1 MVAIIGFKAE
11 SVGKERS
18 LRTPHP
24 NYADK
29 NSFNTRGTTI
39 MSINGENIRN
49 IAIVGHSGE
58 GKTTLCEAMLLNGG
72 AIDRMGKVPDGTTVS
87 DYDDLEKAK
96 KMSIYTSCSHL
107 MWKDVKVNLLD
118 LPGYYDFEGERNEG
132 LRAAGGACLVIG
144 ANGVLPIGAESIVD
158 YCMKLGKPL
167 IIFINGMDKENAD
180 YLGTVQ
186 ALRTKYAGKI
196 APIQIPIME
205 NGKMQGCINALQER
219 AYLFKEGGPQEIPI
233 PENMKD
239 QVEEMKASLMET
251 AAENDEFLLDKYFET
266 GDLTREETIRGI
278 RIGIAGVN
286 TIPIMA
292 GSALQNRGVI
302 NLLNEIVTYMPQAR
316 ERLNTLADDIAGDK
330 MISIRTDE
338 DAPFAAQVFKTVIDP
353 FSGKLSYIKSFRGVL
368 KSGTTVWNSNTE
380 CEERIGQIYVLR
392 GKKMEAVDQLAA
404 GDIGAVNKLSNTNT
418 GDTLCDPSAKV
429 RFTPIHFPKP
439 TLFMSVAA
447 EKKGEEDKVFAGLA
461 KLKEEDYTF
470 SIEKNAETGEM
481 VIGGQGDVQIEMLAK
496 KVKARY
502 GVDMKLSE
510 PKIAYRETIRGKA
523 EAEGKHKKQSGGHGQ
538 YGHCK
543 IRFSPSDEEFVFE
556 EEVVGGAVPK
566 NYFPA
571 VEKGLRESMEHGPLA
586 GYPVTGLKAV
596 LYDGSYHDVDSNE
609 LSFKMAASIAF
620 KEGLKNAKP
629 VLLEPIYSLKIA
641 VPSDYLG
648 DVMGD
653 INKRRGRIMGTDT
666 EGEKSIISAEVPLA
680 EIKTYTMELRSLT
693 RGSGKFVSEFL
704 GYEDVP
710 PMLVDKII
718 AEAQKE

>member
-1 MVAIIGFKAE
+1 MK
-11 SVGKERS
+11 
-18 LRTPHP
+18 
-24 NYADK
+24 YQ
-29 NSFNTRGTTI
+29 
-39 MSINGENIRN
+39 GEHIRN
-49 IAIVGHSGE
+49 VAVVGHSGE
-58 GKTTLCEAMLLNGG
+58 GKTTLCEAMLFNGG
-72 AIDRMGKVPDGTTVS
+72 AIDRQGKVLDGTTVS
-87 DYDDLEKAK
+87 DFDDLEKAK
-96 KMSIYTSCSHL
+96 KMSIYTSCSYL
-107 MWKDVKVNLLD
+107 VWKDVKINLLD
-118 LPGYYDFEGERNEG
+118 LPGYYDFEGERSEG
-132 LRAAGGACLVIG
+132 LRAAGGALLVIG

-158 YCMKLGKPL
+158 YCLKLGKPL

-186 ALRTKYAGKI
+186 ALRAKYAGKL

-251 AAENDEFLLDKYFET
+251 AAENDEFLLDKYFES
-266 GDLTREETIRGI
+266 GELTREETIHGI
-278 RIGIAGVN
+278 RLGIAAVN
-286 TIPIMA
+286 TIPVMA

-316 ERLNTLADDIAGDK
+316 ERLNTMAEDLQNDK
-330 MISIRTDE
+330 VVSLRTDE

-353 FSGKLSYIKSFRGVL
+353 YSGKLSYIKNFRGVL
-368 KSGTTVWNSNTE
+368 KSGSTVWNANTE
-380 CEERIGQIYVLR
+380 CEERIGQVYLLR
-392 GKKMEAVDQLAA
+392 GKKMEPVDELGA
-404 GDIGAVNKLSNTNT
+404 GDIGAVNKLTNTNT
-418 GDTLCDPSAKV
+418 GDTLCDTSAKV

-439 TLFMSVAA
+439 TLFMAVTS

-461 KLKEEDYTF
+461 KLREEDYTF
-470 SIEKNAETGEM
+470 SIEKNADTGELLL
-481 VIGGQGDVQIEMLAK
+481 GGQGDIQLETLVK

-502 GVDMKLSE
+502 GVDVKLTA
-510 PKIAYRETIRGKA
+510 PRIAYRETIRGNA
-523 EAEGKHKKQSGGHGQ
+523 DAEGKHKKQSGGHGQ
-538 YGHCK
+538 YGHVK
-543 IRFSPSDEEFVFE
+543 IRFSPSEEDFVFE

-571 VEKGLRESMEHGPLA
+571 VEKGLRECMVSGPLA
-586 GYPVTGLKAV
+586 GYPVVGVKAV

-609 LSFKMAASIAF
+609 LSFKMAAAIAY

-629 VLLEPIYSLKIA
+629 VLLEPIYRLKIA

-653 INKRRGRIMGTDT
+653 INKRRGRIMGTDA
-666 EGEKSIISAEVPLA
+666 EGDSSIITAEIPLA
-680 EIKTYTMELRSLT
+680 EITEYTMELRSLT

-704 GYEDVP
+704 AYEEVP
-710 PMLVDKII
+710 FALVDKII
-718 AEAQKE
+718 ASAQKE

>member
-1 MVAIIGFKAE
+1 
-11 SVGKERS
+11 
-18 LRTPHP
+18 
-24 NYADK
+24 
-29 NSFNTRGTTI
+29 
-39 MSINGENIRN
+39 MSMNGENIRN

-58 GKTTLCEAMLLNGG
+58 GKTTLCEAMLFNGG
-72 AIDRMGKVPDGTTVS
+72 VIDRMGKVPDGTTVS

-107 MWKDVKVNLLD
+107 VWKDVKVNLLD

-144 ANGVLPIGAESIVD
+144 ANGVLPIGAESIVE
-158 YCMKLGKPL
+158 YCLKLGKPL

-180 YLGTVQ
+180 YRATVQ
-186 ALRTKYAGKI
+186 ALLAKYAGKI

-233 PENMKD
+233 PEDMKD

-251 AAENDEFLLDKYFET
+251 AAENDEVLLDKYFES
-266 GDLTREETIRGI
+266 GELTREETIQGI
-278 RIGIAGVN
+278 RIGIASVN
-286 TIPIMA
+286 TIPVMA
-292 GSALQNRGVI
+292 GSALTNRGVI
-302 NLLNEIVTYMPQAR
+302 NLLNEIVTYMPQAH
-316 ERLNTLADDIAGDK
+316 ERMNTMAEDVTNGGKVVSL
-330 MISIRTDE
+330 RTE
-338 DAPFAAQVFKTVIDP
+338 ADAPFAAQVFKTVIDP
-353 FSGKLSYIKSFRGVL
+353 FSGKLSYLKSFRGVL
-368 KSGTTVWNSNTE
+368 KSGSTVWNSNTE
-380 CEERIGQIYVLR
+380 CEERIGQVYVLR
-392 GKKMEAVDQLAA
+392 GKKMEPVEQLEA
-404 GDIGAVNKLSNTNT
+404 GDIGAVNKLGNTNT

-429 RFTPIHFPKP
+429 KCTPIYFPKP
-439 TLFMSVAA
+439 TLFMSVSA

-470 SIEKNAETGEM
+470 SIEKNPETGEM

-510 PKIAYRETIRGKA
+510 PKIAYRETIRGTT

-543 IRFSPSDEEFVFE
+543 IRFSPCEEEFVFD

-571 VEKGLRESMEHGPLA
+571 VEKGLREAMEHGPLA

-666 EGEKSIISAEVPLA
+666 EGERSIINAEVPLA

-710 PMLVDKII
+710 PMLIDKIV
-718 AEAQKE
+718 AEAQKA

>member
-132 LRAAGGACLVIG
+132 LRAAGGALLVIG

-186 ALRTKYAGKI
+186 AFRTKYAGKI

-404 GDIGAVNKLSNTNT
+404 GDMGAVNKLSNTNT

>member
-1 MVAIIGFKAE
+1 
-11 SVGKERS
+11 
-18 LRTPHP
+18 
-24 NYADK
+24 
-29 NSFNTRGTTI
+29 
-39 MSINGENIRN
+39 MSIKSENIRN
-49 IAIVGHSGE
+49 IAVVGHSGE
-58 GKTTLCEAMLLNGG
+58 GKTTLCEAMLYNGG
-72 AIDRMGKVPDGTTVS
+72 AIDRMGKVADGTTVS
-87 DYDDLEKAK
+87 DFDDLEKAK
-96 KMSIYTSCSHL
+96 QMSIYTSCSNL
-107 MWKDVKVNLLD
+107 MWKGVKINLLD

-132 LRAAGGACLVIG
+132 LRAAGGALLDIG
-144 ANGVLPIGAESIVD
+144 ANGVIPIGAESIVD
-158 YCMKLGKPL
+158 YCLKLGKPL
-167 IIFINGMDKENAD
+167 IIFINGMDKDNAD

-186 ALRTKYAGKI
+186 ALRAKYAGKL

-205 NGKMQGCINALQER
+205 GGKMQGCINALQEK
-219 AYLFKEGGPQEIPI
+219 AYLFKDTGPQEIAI
-233 PENMKD
+233 PDSLKD

-251 AAENDEFLLDKYFET
+251 AAENDEVLLDKYFET

-278 RIGIAGVN
+278 RIGIASVN
-286 TIPIMA
+286 TIPVMA
-292 GSALQNRGVI
+292 GSALTNRGVI

-316 ERLNTLADDIAGDK
+316 ERLNTMVETDDGK
-330 MISIRTDE
+330 VYSLRTE
-338 DAPFAAQVFKTVIDP
+338 ADAPFAAQVFKTVIVP
-353 FSGKLSYIKSFRGVL
+353 FSGKLSYLKSFRGVL
-368 KSGTTVWNSNTE
+368 KCGSTVWNPNTE
-380 CEERIGQIYVLR
+380 TEERIGQIYTLK
-392 GKKMEAVDQLAA
+392 GKKMEPVDELAT
-404 GDIGAVNKLSNTNT
+404 GDIGAVNKLNNTNT
-418 GDTLCDPSAKV
+418 GDTLCDPSEKV
-429 RFTPIHFPKP
+429 KFSPIHFPKP
-439 TLFMSVAA
+439 TLFMSVSA

-470 SIEKNAETGEM
+470 SIEKNAETAEM
-481 VIGGQGDVQIEMLAK
+481 VIGGQGDIQLELLSK

-502 GVDMKLSE
+502 GVDMKLSS
-510 PKIAYRETIRGKA
+510 PKIAYRETIRGTT

-543 IRFSPSDEEFVFE
+543 IRFSPSEEEFVFE

-629 VLLEPIYSLKIA
+629 VLLEPVYSLKIA
-641 VPSDYLG
+641 VPADYLG

-666 EGEKSIISAEVPLA
+666 EGDRAIITAEVPLA

-718 AEAQKE
+718 ADAQKA

>member
-1 MVAIIGFKAE
+1 MRI
-11 SVGKERS
+11 S
-18 LRTPHP
+18 
-24 NYADK
+24 
-29 NSFNTRGTTI
+29 
-39 MSINGENIRN
+39 GENIRN

-58 GKTTLCEAMLLNGG
+58 GKTTLCEAMLFNGG
-72 AIDRMGKVPDGTTVS
+72 MIDRMGKVPDGTTVS
-87 DYDDLEKAK
+87 DFDELEKAK
-96 KMSIYTSCSHL
+96 KMSVYTSCSYL
-107 MWKDVKVNLLD
+107 TWKDVKINLLD

-132 LRAAGGACLVIG
+132 LRAAGGALLVIG
-144 ANGVLPIGAESIVD
+144 ANGTLPIGAEAIVD
-158 YCMKLGKPL
+158 YCLKLGKPL

-180 YLGTVQ
+180 YLSTVQ
-186 ALRTKYAGKI
+186 ALRAKYAGKL

-233 PENMKD
+233 PEDMKD

-266 GDLTREETIRGI
+266 GELTREETIQGVRL
-278 RIGIAGVN
+278 GIASVN
-286 TIPIMA
+286 TIPVMA

-302 NLLNEIVTYMPQAR
+302 NLLNEIVTYMPKAR
-316 ERLNTLADDIAGDK
+316 ERLNTMAQELSTDQIVTV
-330 MISIRTDE
+330 RTIEDE
-338 DAPFAAQVFKTVIDP
+338 PFAAQVFKTSIDP

-368 KSGTTVWNSNTE
+368 KSGSTVWNSNTE
-380 CEERIGQIYVLR
+380 CEERIGQIYALR
-392 GKKMEAVDQLAA
+392 GKKMEPVDELGA

-418 GDTLCDPSAKV
+418 GDTLCDPAAKIK
-429 RFTPIHFPKP
+429 FTPIHFPKP

-447 EKKGEEDKVFAGLA
+447 SQKGEEDKVFAGLA

-470 SIEKNAETGEM
+470 SIEKNPETGEM
-481 VIGGQGDVQIEMLAK
+481 VLGGQGDVQLELLAK
-496 KVKARY
+496 KVKSRY
-502 GVDMKLSE
+502 GVEMKLSD

-538 YGHCK
+538 YGHVK
-543 IRFSPSDEEFVFE
+543 IRFSPCEEDFIFE

-571 VEKGLRESMEHGPLA
+571 VEKGLREAMEHGPLA
-586 GYPVTGLKAV
+586 GYPMTGLKAV

-609 LSFKMAASIAF
+609 LSFKMAAAIAY

-629 VLLEPIYSLKIA
+629 VLLEPVYTLKIA
-641 VPSDYLG
+641 IPADYLG

-666 EGEKSIISAEVPLA
+666 EGDKSIITAEVPLA

-718 AEAQKE
+718 ADAQKA

>member
-1 MVAIIGFKAE
+1 MNVQ
-11 SVGKERS
+11 
-18 LRTPHP
+18 
-24 NYADK
+24 
-29 NSFNTRGTTI
+29 
-39 MSINGENIRN
+39 GENIRN
-49 IAIVGHSGE
+49 IAVVGHSGE
-58 GKTTLCEAMLLNGG
+58 GKTTLCEAMLFNGG

-87 DYDDLEKAK
+87 DFDDLEKAK
-96 KMSIYTSCSHL
+96 KMSVYTSVSHL
-107 MWKDVKVNLLD
+107 TWKGVKINLLD

-144 ANGVLPIGAESIVD
+144 ANGVIPIGAESIVD
-158 YCMKLGKPL
+158 YCLKLGKPL

-186 ALRTKYAGKI
+186 ALKAKYAGKL

-233 PENMKD
+233 PDNMKG

-278 RIGIAGVN
+278 RIGIASVN
-286 TIPIMA
+286 TIPVMA

-302 NLLNEIVTYMPQAR
+302 NLLNEIVTYMPQAD
-316 ERLNTLADDIAGDK
+316 ERKNTIA
-330 MISIRTDE
+330 E
-338 DAPFAAQVFKTVIDP
+338 DLSNGNKIIHIPTEENAPFAAQVFKTVIDP
-353 FSGKLSYIKSFRGVL
+353 YSGKLSYLKSFRGVL
-368 KSGTTVWNSNTE
+368 KSGSTVWNANTE
-380 CEERIGQIYVLR
+380 CEERIGQVYLLR
-392 GKKMEAVDQLAA
+392 GKKMEPVDELAA
-404 GDIGAVNKLSNTNT
+404 GDIGAVNKLGNTNT
-418 GDTLCDPSAKV
+418 GDTLCDASAKV
-429 RFTPIHFPKP
+429 KFSPIFFPKP

-461 KLKEEDYTF
+461 KLREEDYTF
-470 SIEKNAETGEM
+470 TVEKNVETGE
-481 VIGGQGDVQIEMLAK
+481 ILLGGQGDIQIEMLVK

-502 GVDMKLSE
+502 GVDMKLAQ
-510 PKIAYRETIRGKA
+510 PKVAYRETIRGSA

-538 YGHCK
+538 YGHVK
-543 IRFSPSDEEFVFE
+543 IRFSPCEEDFVFD

-571 VEKGLRESMEHGPLA
+571 VEKGLRECMEHGPLA
-586 GYPVTGLKAV
+586 GYPVVGLKAV

-609 LSFKMAASIAF
+609 LSFKMAAAIAY

-629 VLLEPIYSLKIA
+629 ILLEPIHTLKIA

-653 INKRRGRIMGTDT
+653 VNKRRGRIMGTDT
-666 EGEKSIISAEVPLA
+666 EGETSIITAEIPLA
-680 EIKTYTMELRSLT
+680 EIKEYTMELRSLT

-704 GYEDVP
+704 GYEEVP
-710 PMLVDKII
+710 FALVDKII
-718 AEAQKE
+718 ADTQKAQ

>member
-1 MVAIIGFKAE
+1 MNVQ
-11 SVGKERS
+11 S
-18 LRTPHP
+18 
-24 NYADK
+24 
-29 NSFNTRGTTI
+29 
-39 MSINGENIRN
+39 ENIRN

-58 GKTTLCEAMLLNGG
+58 GKTTLCEAMLFNGG
-72 AIDRMGKVPDGTTVS
+72 AIDRQGKVPDGTTVS
-87 DYDDLEKAK
+87 DFDELEKAK
-96 KMSIYTSCSHL
+96 KMSIYTSCSYL
-107 MWKDVKVNLLD
+107 IWKGVKVNILD
-118 LPGYYDFEGERNEG
+118 LPGYYDFEGERAEG

-144 ANGVLPIGAESIVD
+144 ANGVLPIGAQTIVD
-158 YCMKLGKPL
+158 YCLKLGKPL

-186 ALRTKYAGKI
+186 ALRAKYAGKL

-219 AYLFKEGGPQEIPI
+219 AYLFKDGGPQEIPI

-251 AAENDEFLLDKYFET
+251 AAENDEVLLDKFFET

-278 RIGIAGVN
+278 RLGIASVN
-286 TIPIMA
+286 TIPVMA

-302 NLLNEIVTYMPQAR
+302 NLLNEIVTYMPQAS
-316 ERLNTLADDIAGDK
+316 ERLNTLADDLQNDK
-330 MISIRTDE
+330 VINIPTVA

-353 FSGKLSYIKSFRGVL
+353 YSGKLSYLKSFRGVL
-368 KSGTTVWNSNTE
+368 KSGSTVWNANTE
-380 CEERIGQIYVLR
+380 TEERIGQIYQMR
-392 GKKMEAVDQLAA
+392 GKKMEPVDELAA
-404 GDIGAVNKLSNTNT
+404 GDIGAVNKLGNTNT
-418 GDTLCDPSAKV
+418 GDTLCDPNAKV

-439 TLFMSVAA
+439 TLFMAVAA

-461 KLKEEDYTF
+461 KLREEDYTF
-470 SIEKNAETGEM
+470 SIEKSVETAEM
-481 VIGGQGDVQIEMLAK
+481 LLGGQGDVQLETLVK
-496 KVKARY
+496 KVKSRY
-502 GVDMKLSE
+502 GVDMKLSA
-510 PKIAYRETIRGKA
+510 PKIAYRETIRGNSD
-523 EAEGKHKKQSGGHGQ
+523 AEGKHKKQSGGHGQ
-538 YGHCK
+538 YGHVK
-543 IRFSPSDEEFVFE
+543 IRFSPAEEEFVFE

-571 VEKGLRESMEHGPLA
+571 VEKGLRECMESGPLA
-586 GYPVTGLKAV
+586 GYPVVGVKAV

-609 LSFKMAASIAF
+609 LSFKMAAAIAF
-620 KEGLKNAKP
+620 KDGLKKANP
-629 VLLEPIYSLKIA
+629 VLLEPIHRLKIA

-666 EGEKSIISAEVPLA
+666 EGENSIITAEVPLA
-680 EIKTYTMELRSLT
+680 EIMEYTMELRSLT

-710 PMLVDKII
+710 FMLVDKIVEN
-718 AEAQKE
+718 AKKE

>member
-1 MVAIIGFKAE
+1 MSTNFE
-11 SVGKERS
+11 S
-18 LRTPHP
+18 
-24 NYADK
+24 
-29 NSFNTRGTTI
+29 
-39 MSINGENIRN
+39 IRN
-49 IAIVGHSGE
+49 IAVVGHSGE
-58 GKTTLCEAMLLNGG
+58 GKTTLVEAMLYNGG
-72 AIDRMGKVPDGTTVS
+72 AIDRMGKVLDGTTVS

-96 KMSIYTSCSHL
+96 KMSIYTSVSNL
-107 MWKDVKVNLLD
+107 IWKNVKVNLLD

-132 LRAAGGACLVIG
+132 LRAAGGALLVIG

-158 YCMKLGKPL
+158 YCLKLGKPL

-180 YLGTVQ
+180 YLGTMQ
-186 ALRTKYAGKI
+186 ALKAKYSGKL

-219 AYLFKEGGPQEIPI
+219 AYLFKESGPQEIPI
-233 PENMKD
+233 PEDMKD
-239 QVEEMKASLMET
+239 QVEEMKAQLMET
-251 AAENDEFLLDKYFET
+251 AAENDEILLDKYFET

-278 RIGIAGVN
+278 RIGIASVN
-286 TIPIMA
+286 TIPVMA
-292 GSALQNRGVI
+292 GSALTNRGVI
-302 NLLNEIVTYMPQAR
+302 NLLNEIVTYMPLAR
-316 ERLNTLADDIAGDK
+316 ERLNT
-330 MISIRTDE
+330 MVE
-338 DAPFAAQVFKTVIDP
+338 DLDNGTVYSLHTEAHAPFAAQVFKTVIDP
-353 FSGKLSYIKSFRGVL
+353 FSGKLSYLKSFRGVL
-368 KSGTTVWNSNTE
+368 KSGSTVWNPNTE
-380 CEERIGQIYVLR
+380 TEERIGQIYVLR

-404 GDIGAVNKLSNTNT
+404 GDIGAVNKLNNTNT
-418 GDTLCDPSAKV
+418 GDTLCDMNAKV
-429 RFTPIHFPKP
+429 KFSPIYFPKP

-470 SIEKNAETGEM
+470 SIEKNAETSEM
-481 VIGGQGDVQIEMLAK
+481 VIGGQGDIQLELLAK

-510 PKIAYRETIRGKA
+510 PKIAYRETIRGTT

-543 IRFSPSDEEFVFE
+543 IRFSPCEEEFVFD

-641 VPSDYLG
+641 VPADYLG

-666 EGEKSIISAEVPLA
+666 EGDRSIITAEVPLA

-718 AEAQKE
+718 ADAQKE